1 MLKFG
6 SLFDDFDDL
15 SIYKKGNKTI
25 LVYEV
30 VGINKEDLKVQLM
43 SKNGENKIIITGETE
58 NDITE
63 SKYMI
68 DTEVVLDEK
77 AIRNVSS
84 RVENG
89 LLYVTVEY
97 AELEMLD
104 NVKSIEIE

>member
-63 SKYMI
+63 STMAGFDYASYKKC
-68 DTEVVLDEK
+68 LFK
-77 AIRNVSS
+77 S
-84 RVENG
+84 RKWFIIC
-89 LLYVTVEY
+89 
-97 AELEMLD
+97 D
-104 NVKSIEIE
+104 C